1 MTHFEKITGS
11 AITEL
16 FDTLILH
23 KTLLKLT
30 LIDTAY
36 ENLTR
41 IVNLCDR
48 KKKPHFVIDMPEGFE
63 KAAVDVNVWQIHFE
77 FSGMDKIKYAF
88 TTKGGEI
95 VDNQIY
101 LELPQELERW
111 QRREVFRIDAPPGT
125 RLCFTAD
132 AQQLELEVLNISI
145 GGSLAAWVQTE
156 ADISKNSPLTA
167 SQMLENVALVFPVEI
182 MRRPIQVD
190 SVQIKRIEHDPE
202 TQRFEAGLEFS
213 NISKHEQK
221 RLTDLIYELQRQYLR
236 HRLPLEL

>member
-1 MTHFEKITGS
+1 MTQFEKITGS

-23 KTLLKLT
+23 KTFLKLT
-30 LIDTAY
+30 LIDTGY

-41 IVNLCDR
+41 IVKLADR
-48 KKKPHFVIDMPEGFE
+48 NKKPHFVIDMPEGFE
-63 KAAVDVNVWQIHFE
+63 KAAADMDVWQIHFE
-77 FSGMDKIKYAF
+77 FNGMDKIQYAF
-88 TTKGGEI
+88 TTKEGEI
-95 VDNQIY
+95 VDNQIH
-101 LELPQELERW
+101 LELPQELERR

-132 AQQLELEVLNISI
+132 DQQLELEVLNISV

-156 ADISKNSPLTA
+156 AGISKNPPLAT
-167 SQMLENVALVFPVEI
+167 SQTLEDVTLIFPVDI
-182 MRRPIQVD
+182 IRRPIQVD
-190 SVQIKRIEHDPE
+190 SVQIKRIERDPE

-236 HRLPLEL
+236 HRLPLDL